1 MWFEVPKDVERK
13 LSFTFSVD
21 VVKFILANL
30 ESGRHP
36 RVMCLLQDHLAQT
49 PVYLNTSKFLK
60 SRVAITAYPGN

>member
-30 ESGRHP
+30 EAPFANSSFNA
-36 RVMCLLQDHLAQT
+36 V
-49 PVYLNTSKFLK
+49 N
-60 SRVAITAYPGN
+60 VACAE